1 MMLEAFEGYFD
12 VQISTCQI
20 QYTVHMCRIEKKK
33 INLQSIRDLFILVI
47 ESIYSV
53 EPETIVKQNRLFY
66 LGGSIS

>member
-20 QYTVHMCRIEKKK
+20 QYTVHIYVQNKKEK

-53 EPETIVKQNRLFY
+53 ELKQ
-66 LGGSIS
+66 S